1 VCLVTSTN
9 STCVTSKYSVLHTTS
24 ILILSHCVWRL
35 TRTVPLSPSHRVV
48 YLART
53 VLLSSVLLLP
63 GLSLT
68 QCTRS
73 TLFISSHTSQP
84 DVFLYITPRLHNVLF
99 IVVFVHRVARW
110 RANLSIT
117 QCCVAPSN
125 CTLILRNAS
134 LYYCPSQHF
143 NDIHINTYVYSVT
156 PVIVQDYNPVY
167 TRVCIH
173 TVFSCQVCLRKAGAP
188 LSVKITVVLEELW
201 VTDSST
207 QSSRAKATT
216 STTSFELSLESTS
229 GQSTYQVCVR

>member
-9 STCVTSKYSVLHTTS
+9 STCVTSKYPVFHTTS
-24 ILILSHCVWRL
+24 RVWRL

-53 VLLSSVLLLP
+53 MLLSSVFLLP
-63 GLSLT
+63 G

-73 TLFISSHTSQP
+73 TLFISSHASQR
-84 DVFLYITPRLHNVLF
+84 DVFLYITPRLYSVCF
-99 IVVFVHRVARW
+99 IVVFVHRVAQW

-143 NDIHINTYVYSVT
+143 NDMHMNTCVYSVT
-156 PVIVQDYNPVY
+156 PVTVQDYNPVY

-173 TVFSCQVCLRKAGAP
+173 TVFSCQVCLAS
-188 LSVKITVVLEELW
+188 LSVKITVVLGELW

-207 QSSRAKATT
+207 QSSPAKATT
-216 STTSFELSLESTS
+216 STTSFELSLEWTS

>member
-1 VCLVTSTN
+1 MCLVTSTN
-9 STCVTSKYSVLHTTS
+9 STCVTSKYPVLHTTS
-24 ILILSHCVWRL
+24 RVWRL
-35 TRTVPLSPSHRVV
+35 TRTV
-48 YLART
+48 
-53 VLLSSVLLLP
+53 LLSSVFLLP

-68 QCTRS
+68 QCTCS
-73 TLFISSHTSQP
+73 TLFISSHTSQR
-84 DVFLYITPRLHNVLF
+84 DVFLYITPRLCSVFF
-99 IVVFVHRVARW
+99 IVVFVHRVAQW

-125 CTLILRNAS
+125 CTLILRNTS

-143 NDIHINTYVYSVT
+143 NDIHMNTYVYSVT

-173 TVFSCQVCLRKAGAP
+173 TVFSCQVCLAS
-188 LSVKITVVLEELW
+188 LSVKITVVLGELW